1 MKAAAGTEGHG
12 TSAQDVAKPD
22 VLEYNRP
29 MRAYFT
35 ASIVG
40 KKYHLDKYR
49 KIVELLTEKGVT
61 VAAEHILNVEEKD
74 IQLQSREKRLAFH
87 QRLEDWVNS
96 ADFLVAETSFPSISV
111 GYEISMAL
119 DRGKPVLI
127 LYSEGDPPSLFAY
140 HENEK
145 IVSEKYTMDTLA
157 PIISDF
163 LHFVRGEAD
172 TRFTFFISSKQ
183 AAYLAKMG
191 KKNRVPKSV
200 YLRSL
205 IDKDMG

>member
-1 MKAAAGTEGHG
+1 
-12 TSAQDVAKPD
+12 
-22 VLEYNRP
+22 

-40 KKYHLDKYR
+40 RKYHLEHYKR
-49 KIVELLTEKGVT
+49 ISEILRSQGVD
-61 VAAEHILNVEEKD
+61 VMDEHILNVSEKD
-74 IQLQSREKRLAFH
+74 IQMQTKDQRLKFH
-87 QRLEDWVNS
+87 SMLEDWINS
-96 ADFLVAETSFPSISV
+96 SDFLVAETSFPSISV

-140 HENEK
+140 HESEK
-145 IVSEKYTMDTLA
+145 IVSELYTNESLPA
-157 PIISDF
+157 IIGDF

-191 KKNRVPKSV
+191 KKHRVPKSV

-205 IDKDMG
+205 IDRDMQEKK

>member
-1 MKAAAGTEGHG
+1 M
-12 TSAQDVAKPD
+12 
-22 VLEYNRP
+22 L
-29 MRAYFT
+29 AYFT

-40 KKYHLDKYR
+40 KKYHLENYR
-49 KIVELLTEKGVT
+49 RIAALLKEKDVQ
-61 VAAEHILNVEEKD
+61 VVDEHILNVSEKD
-74 IQLQSREKRLAFH
+74 IQLQSKQKRLEFH
-87 QRLEDWVNS
+87 TQLEDWVNS

-127 LYSEGDPPSLFAY
+127 LYSEGDPPSIFAY

-145 IVSEKYTMDTLA
+145 IVCEKYTLETLPA
-157 PIISDF
+157 IITDF

-183 AAYLAKMG
+183 AAHLAKQA
-191 KKNRVPKSV
+191 KAHRVPKSV
-200 YLRSL
+200 YLRNL
-205 IDKDMG
+205 IDKDSQKK

>member
-1 MKAAAGTEGHG
+1 M
-12 TSAQDVAKPD
+12 Q
-22 VLEYNRP
+22 
-29 MRAYFT
+29 AYFT

-40 KKYHLDKYR
+40 KKYHLDKYYR
-49 KIVELLTEKGVT
+49 IVELLKAKGVT
-61 VAAEHILNVEEKD
+61 VVDEHILNVSEKD

-87 QRLEDWVNS
+87 DQLEDWVNA

-127 LYSEGDPPSLFAY
+127 LYSEGDPPSIFAY
-140 HENEK
+140 HESEK
-145 IVSEKYTMDTLA
+145 IVCEKYTLETLPA
-157 PIISDF
+157 IITDF

-183 AAYLAKMG
+183 ASHLAKQA
-191 KKNRVPKSV
+191 KAHRVPKSV
-200 YLRSL
+200 YLRQL
-205 IDKDMG
+205 IDQDYKKVK

>member
-1 MKAAAGTEGHG
+1 
-12 TSAQDVAKPD
+12 
-22 VLEYNRP
+22 

-40 KKYHLDKYR
+40 RKFHLDHYQ
-49 KIVELLTEKGVT
+49 KISAILRERGVD
-61 VAAEHILNVEEKD
+61 VADEHILNVSEKD
-74 IQLQSREKRLAFH
+74 IQLQSKDVRLTFH
-87 QRLEDWVNS
+87 KKLEDWINN

-127 LYSEGDPPSLFAY
+127 LYSEGDAPALFAF

-145 IVSEKYTMDTLA
+145 IVCEKYTAETLPA
-157 PIISDF
+157 IITDF
-163 LHFVRGEAD
+163 LHFVRGGAD
-172 TRFTFFISSKQ
+172 TRFTFFISSMQ

-191 KKNRVPKSV
+191 KKHRVPKSV

-205 IDKDMG
+205 IDKDMK

>member
-1 MKAAAGTEGHG
+1 
-12 TSAQDVAKPD
+12 
-22 VLEYNRP
+22 

-40 KKYHLDKYR
+40 RKYHLTNYQ
-49 KIVELLTEKGVT
+49 KISDILKSKDVDASDNHV
-61 VAAEHILNVEEKD
+61 LNVSEKD
-74 IQLQSREKRLAFH
+74 IQMQTKAERLKFH
-87 QRLEDWVNS
+87 RTLEDAINS
-96 ADFLVAETSFPSISV
+96 SDFLIAETSFPSISV

-127 LYSEGDPPSLFAY
+127 LYSEGDAPALFAF

-145 IVSEKYTMDTLA
+145 IVCEKYTAETLPA
-157 PIISDF
+157 IITDF

-183 AAYLAKMG
+183 ASYLAKMG
-191 KKNRVPKSV
+191 KKHRVPKSV

-205 IDKDMG
+205 IDTDMK

>member
-1 MKAAAGTEGHG
+1 
-12 TSAQDVAKPD
+12 
-22 VLEYNRP
+22 

-40 KKYHLDKYR
+40 RKYHLSHYQ
-49 KIVELLTEKGVT
+49 KIGEILRSHGVT
-61 VAAEHILNVEEKD
+61 VADEHILNVSEKD
-74 IQLQSREKRLAFH
+74 IQMQSKDVRLKFH
-87 QRLEDWVNS
+87 QTLEDWVNAS
-96 ADFLVAETSFPSISV
+96 DMLIAETSFPSISV

-127 LYSEGDPPSLFAY
+127 LYSEGDAPALFAF

-145 IVSEKYTMDTLA
+145 IVCEKYTTETLPA
-157 PIISDF
+157 IVTDF

-191 KKNRVPKSV
+191 KKHRVPKSV

-205 IDKDMG
+205 IDKDMK